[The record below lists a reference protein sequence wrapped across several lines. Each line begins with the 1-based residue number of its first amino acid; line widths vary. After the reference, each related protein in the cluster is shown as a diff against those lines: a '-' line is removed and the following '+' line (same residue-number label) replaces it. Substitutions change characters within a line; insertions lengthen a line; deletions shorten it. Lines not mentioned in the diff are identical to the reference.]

1 MAQVSYG
8 TITITDT
15 NDIESITIE
24 YARNQSTTT
33 PPASSSSDWSTTRP
47 AWAQGYY
54 IWQRTRIHKTGEAST
69 EDTFGDAV
77 CLTGS
82 TGQTGTSVT
91 ISSIKYAIS
100 TTESQ
105 PADSSFTYTSVPTVN
120 EGQWLWTLTTYSN
133 GSKMYT
139 KSKQGESGDVGQSL
153 TATKTQ
159 YTHVASN
166 VTITTS
172 NHTSYTWTDNVP
184 EYDSTKPVYWGRIT
198 NTYSNP
204 SKTEYIVYK
213 DNGLT
218 EAIAKSVEANTNASE
233 ALDKANEAESIATHA
248 NEDAQG
254 ALSQAAAAQYQAEAL
269 DAKLKAFFWPGDSNY
284 TGAYAVSGIDGTTL
298 NPSSISTYGFN
309 VAIRPAAVSIGY
321 NAIKALELDGATP
334 SLKFYVPS
342 KTTQATNPSME
353 LKSSALTFYKIGTAN
368 KTLEV
373 SSNGI
378 SLYGSSAFTADATLT
393 SSGLELIKGGIKA
406 GTRGQSGYIYLSTE
420 NHPTGSNGV
429 TINNFTPTNNTEQ
442 WREVIGTK
450 FGVTNAG
457 TLYASNVNISGNIT
471 ASSLKIGSNASVEGL
486 STENITGMDA
496 YSTTSEIETY
506 VSNQGYQTASDV
518 SSTISTEIG
527 NTSVS
532 DLSDGSNYSTT
543 SAMNSAISNA
553 TNDMATQTYVSNT
566 YATKTAL
573 TTEINQR
580 KAQYGTCETT
590 YNTRDKVVTCDSFEL
605 VAGNE
610 IMVYFHNS
618 NNNAYN
624 TYTTYS
630 IRLNVNNKGLKDVW
644 VAGAVTSSTNQ
655 LLWADGAYITFK
667 YDGSK
672 FIVIGEPRSWYGAS
686 TIGEG
691 VASKTDT
698 TAITGC
704 VICKG
709 TKIELAMSKRNT
721 NSSPT
726 LNIRSTGAKS
736 IYYGNT
742 EIGPTV
748 TNGHS
753 WLDSSTATF
762 TFDGQYYRM
771 AGQTFINGDSIT
783 TGTISANRIDVA
795 GIISANGIVT
805 DTLTGG
811 TINTSDYIRVST
823 QDLTSGIPVGTSETK
838 TDWRIIAGT
847 KFGVDK
853 EGYTWASELILGN
866 GITGTTLAQ
875 TSALVDQYEKVLTV
889 TEQTDSNLVYE
900 NLSIHQYQGSENTVD
915 ENSQSIS
922 YIQTQ
927 LNFNS
932 NRMTFTQNI
941 IDNMSPDANTTI
953 EVAHIDATNDGI
965 FYIEKLKPTSIIFG
979 ELELIEYNKGLGIRR
994 RS

>member
-15 NDIESITIE
+15 NDIENITIE
-24 YARNQSTTT
+24 YARNQDPLTAPTSGW
-33 PPASSSSDWSTTRP
+33 DTTRP
-47 AWAQGYY
+47 TWAQGYY
-54 IWQRTRIHKTGEAST
+54 IWQRTRIHKTGTSAST
-69 EDTFGDAV
+69 DTFGDAV

-82 TGQTGTSVT
+82 AGQTGNT
-91 ISSIKYAIS
+91 
-100 TTESQ
+100 
-105 PADSSFTYTSVPTVN
+105 
-120 EGQWLWTLTTYSN
+120 
-133 GSKMYT
+133 
-139 KSKQGESGDVGQSL
+139 GQSL

-184 EYDSTKPVYWGRIT
+184 EYDSTKPVYWGRVT

-353 LKSSALTFYKIGTAN
+353 LTSSALTFYKIGTAD

-373 SSNGI
+373 SSSGI
-378 SLYGSSAFTADATLT
+378 NLYGSTTSTADATLT
-393 SSGLELIKGGIKA
+393 SDGLKLVKGGIAA
-406 GTRGQSGYIYLSTE
+406 GTAGQSGFIYLSTE
-420 NHPTGSNGV
+420 NYGSNL
-429 TINNFTPTNNTEQ
+429 TINNYQASN
-442 WREVIGTK
+442 WREIIGTK
-450 FGVTNAG
+450 FGVDADGN
-457 TLYASNVNISGNIT
+457 LYASNAEISGKIT
-471 ASSLKIGSNASVEGL
+471 V
-486 STENITGMDA
+486 
-496 YSTTSEIETY
+496 TS
-506 VSNQGYQTASDV
+506 G
-518 SSTISTEIG
+518 
-527 NTSVS
+527 S
-532 DLSDGSNYSTT
+532 DLSAGLGDYSTT
-543 SAMNSAISNA
+543 SAMNNAISNA
-553 TNDMATQTYVSNT
+553 TNDMATQTYVSNN
-566 YATKTAL
+566 YATQTAL
-573 TTEINQR
+573 NTEINQR
-580 KAQYGTCETT
+580 KAQYGTSSTSAS
-590 YNTRDKVVTCDSFEL
+590 TRAKVVTCADFEL

-610 IMVYFHNS
+610 ITVKFS
-618 NNNAYN
+618 TAN
-624 TYTTYS
+624 TYTSNS
-630 IRLNVNNKGLKDVW
+630 IQLNVNSKGAKNVW
-644 VAGAVTSSTNQ
+644 VANAVTSSANQ
-655 LLWADGAYITFK
+655 LLWGANAYITFR
-667 YDGSK
+667 YDGTQ
-672 FIVIGEPRSWYGAS
+672 FIVIGEPRVWYGAS
-686 TIGEG
+686 TT
-691 VASKTDT
+691 AAATAPKTDT
-698 TAITGC
+698 TVITGC

-709 TKIELAMSKRNT
+709 AKIELAMSYNNANT
-721 NSSPT
+721 DAT
-726 LNIRSTGAKS
+726 LNIGGTGAKA

-742 EIGPTV
+742 TTRPTV
-748 TNGHS
+748 DNGHS
-753 WLDSSTATF
+753 WLSGSTATF

-771 AGQTFINGDSIT
+771 AGQTFISGDSIT

-900 NLSIHQYQGSENTVD
+900 NLSIHQYQGNENTVD

-932 NRMTFTQNI
+932 NRMAFTQNI
-941 IDNMSPDANTTI
+941 IDNTNPDVNAAI